1 MSQVFSGGGSMT
13 HLPQGAAGRDGV
25 DGDLTAPPA
34 ARQRGRAGDV
44 QPLATMPALRV
55 NMMPRSHSRELRIRE
70 AALLIFCDPQPEACS
85 RLWHLSDAD
94 WQRLLRWLDTSG
106 LALYFLDRVTESK
119 QSEMLP
125 SHVLARLQQNLA
137 DNRSRMESL
146 LAEFSAIH
154 REFQRAALR
163 YATLKGFSLWPSSV
177 PSPELRSQL
186 DLDFLVA
193 EESACE
199 ARSILERRGYHLRA
213 ISGRSWEF
221 KNDELPCR
229 SLKDLYKNMPFRSVE
244 LHIEA
249 CVKNDSSLL
258 ARAEIRHIGDIDLPA
273 LSPVDLFLGQGMHA
287 FKHIC
292 SEFSRTAHLL
302 EFRRHVIARYGD
314 AVFWN
319 ELRARA
325 EEFPR
330 APIELGIVTLLI
342 TQVMGGFAPASFIRW
357 TVDQL
362 PVGARLWVQLYGT
375 RVALTS
381 FPGSKL
387 YLLLQKE
394 LAASGIPAKRSLRHA
409 LLPLSLPPLI
419 AHARANETL
428 LIRLRRMSTQVRF
441 IFFRL
446 RFHIVEGFRYLRESL
461 RWQQHMNGVTP

>member
-1 MSQVFSGGGSMT
+1 MT

-25 DGDLTAPPA
+25 DCDLTAPPA

-44 QPLATMPALRV
+44 QPLATMPRLRV
-55 NMMPRSHSRELRIRE
+55 NTTPRSQSRELRIRE
-70 AALLIFCDPQPEACS
+70 AALLIFCYPQPEACS
-85 RLWHLSDAD
+85 RLWRLSDAD
-94 WQRLLRWLDTSG
+94 WQRLLHWLDTSG

-125 SHVLARLQQNLA
+125 SHVLSRLQRNLA
-137 DNRSRMESL
+137 DNTLRMESM

-186 DLDFLVA
+186 DLDFLIA
-193 EESACE
+193 EESARE

-221 KNDELPCR
+221 KNNELPAG
-229 SLKDLYKNMPFRSVE
+229 SLKDLYKNVPFRSVE

-258 ARAEIRHIGDIDLPA
+258 ARSEMRHIGDIDIPV

-314 AVFWN
+314 VAFWS

-362 PVGARLWVQLYGT
+362 PVCARLWVQLYGT
-375 RVALTS
+375 RIVFAS

-394 LAASGIPAKRSLRHA
+394 LADSGIPAKRSLRHA
-409 LLPLSLPPLI
+409 LLPLSLPPQI
-419 AHARANETL
+419 AHARANETPL
-428 LIRLRRMSTQVRF
+428 MRLRRYHAQVRF
-441 IFFRL
+441 VFFRL

>member
-1 MSQVFSGGGSMT
+1 M
-13 HLPQGAAGRDGV
+13 
-25 DGDLTAPPA
+25 
-34 ARQRGRAGDV
+34 
-44 QPLATMPALRV
+44 
-55 NMMPRSHSRELRIRE
+55 RE
-70 AALLIFCDPQPEACS
+70 AALLIFCDSQPEACS
-85 RLWHLSDAD
+85 RLWHLSGTD

-106 LALYFLDRVTESK
+106 LALYFLARVTELN
-119 QSEMLP
+119 QSDMLP
-125 SHVLARLQQNLA
+125 SLVFARLQQNLA
-137 DNRSRMESL
+137 DNTSRMESML
-146 LAEFSAIH
+146 TEFSAIH

-186 DLDFLVA
+186 DLDFLIA
-193 EESACE
+193 EESARE

-221 KNDELPCR
+221 KNDEIPIR
-229 SLKDLYKNMPFRSVE
+229 SLKDLYKDVPFRSVE
-244 LHIEA
+244 LHTEA

-258 ARAEIRHIGDIDLPA
+258 SRAEMRHFRDIDMPV

-314 AVFWN
+314 VAFWS

-330 APIELGIVTLLI
+330 ASIELGVITLLI
-342 TQVMGGFAPASFIRW
+342 THVMGGFAPASFIRW

-362 PVGARLWVQLYGT
+362 PVCARLWVQLYGT
-375 RVALTS
+375 RVVFAS
-381 FPGSKL
+381 FPGNKL
-387 YLLLQKE
+387 YLRLQKE
-394 LAASGIPAKRSLRHA
+394 LAASGVPAKRSLRKA

-419 AHARANETL
+419 VHATANESL
-428 LIRLRRMSTQVRF
+428 SMRLRRYRTQIGF
-441 IFFRL
+441 ILFRL
-446 RFHIVEGFRYLRESL
+446 RFHAVEGFRYLREL
-461 RWQQHMNGVTP
+461 PRWQQRLSGVAR